1 MEEACGAGHS
11 QRVNIMNSNTRLS
24 LADLSLPR
32 RTSALITLAERFG
45 PILPTFGVVAVDGN
59 WMCECGEASCK
70 AGKHPRIKSW
80 VTRATKDT
88 RQIADWAMRWPLANW
103 AIHCTEINVV
113 DLDRKPG
120 KPDGVITLA
129 CWEDALGVTTP
140 DSVRVTTGT
149 GTGIQIYFQPGGL
162 KTTAN
167 PDGTGID
174 VRAEGGYVLAPGSR
188 HPNGRIYQIDLDEE
202 LAPCPAWLIESLTVP
217 APRNGE
223 WSSAPS
229 PRHNSIPYS
238 KSEEDGGFWLD
249 PAAKLNAWE
258 VLRIEQL
265 CQRKPK
271 LAATWA
277 MDRRNRFQFK
287 GGRNSPS
294 EYEGAL
300 SFYLRQDGWNP
311 QQIMDAITVWR
322 REHDL
327 SAPKYHSR
335 YRATIGK
342 AVAMVTVN
350 PMVVREPKRAWEHGE
365 PEAGLLDALR
375 GAPMRPRAV
384 AEEVGLDA
392 AAVRLALTRR
402 ARAGQALQVESEYLA
417 VLAAATP
424 APTAVPAC
432 APSVPVAPKVTA
444 YDAYDDPFAA
454 PDGWTWQPDNVDDF
468 ATEDAAEPVLIRVGG
483 THGADDCGGGRS
495 IPTACRP
502 SITDAWV

>member
-1 MEEACGAGHS
+1 MK
-11 QRVNIMNSNTRLS
+11 SNATLS

-32 RTSALITLAERFG
+32 RISTLIALAERFG
-45 PILPTFGVVAVDGN
+45 PVLPVFGVVAVDGN

-80 VTRATKDT
+80 ATRATKNT
-88 RQIADWAMRWPLANW
+88 RQIADWATRWPAANW
-103 AIHCTEINVV
+103 AIHCTEISVV

-129 CWEDALGVTTP
+129 CWEDALGVSTP
-140 DSVRVTTGT
+140 DSVRVTT

-174 VRAEGGYVLAPGSR
+174 VRAAGGYVLAPGSR

-202 LAPCPAWLIESLTVP
+202 LAPCPEWLIESLTVP
-217 APRNGE
+217 APQEVRQE

-229 PRHNSIPYS
+229 PKHNSMPYS
-238 KSEEDGGFWLD
+238 KSREGGAFWLD

-277 MDRRNRFQFK
+277 MDRRDRFQFQ

-300 SFYLRQDGWNP
+300 AFYLRQDGWNP

-327 SAPKYHSR
+327 PAPTYHSR

-350 PMVVREPKRAWEHGE
+350 PMEVKESKPGEPK
-365 PEAGLLDALR
+365 AGLLDALP
-375 GAPMRPRAV
+375 GAPKRPMAV
-384 AEEVGLDA
+384 VEEVGLEA
-392 AAVRLALTRR
+392 AAVRMALTRR
-402 ARAGQALQVESEYLA
+402 VRAGKALHVGQECLA
-417 VLAAATP
+417 
-424 APTAVPAC
+424 
-432 APSVPVAPKVTA
+432 VPVAAIEETTEPASVSAYDPYDDPSGPAALKVTA
-444 YDAYDDPFAA
+444 YDPYDDPFAG
-454 PDGWTWQPDNVDDF
+454 PNNWTWQPDNLDDF
-468 ATEDAAEPVLIRVGG
+468 AAEEAAEPVRIRIGG
-483 THGADDCGGGRS
+483 VMRPRSSDSSTGRCGR
-495 IPTACRP
+495 
-502 SITDAWV
+502 

>member
-1 MEEACGAGHS
+1 MAK
-11 QRVNIMNSNTRLS
+11 
-24 LADLSLPR
+24 
-32 RTSALITLAERFG
+32 RFG
-45 PILPTFGVVAVDGN
+45 PVLPSYGVVAVDGN

-140 DSVRVTTGT
+140 DSVRVAT
-149 GTGIQIYFQPGGL
+149 GTGIQIYFRPGGL

-174 VRAEGGYVLAPGSR
+174 VRAAGGYVMAPGSR
-188 HPNGRIYQIDLDEE
+188 HVNGNVYRIDVDEGLE
-202 LAPCPAWLIESLTVP
+202 PCPEWLIESLTVP
-217 APRNGE
+217 APREGGRE
-223 WSSAPS
+223 RPSAPA
-229 PRHNSIPYS
+229 PKQSIPYLQS
-238 KSEEDGGFWLD
+238 GAGEGFWLD

-265 CQRKPK
+265 RQRKPK
-271 LAATWA
+271 FAATWG
-277 MDRRNRFQFK
+277 MDRRNQFQFK

-300 SFYLRQDGWNP
+300 SFYLRQDGWSA

-322 REHDL
+322 RERDL
-327 SAPKYHSR
+327 PAPKYHSR

-342 AVAMVTVN
+342 AVSLVTVN

-365 PEAGLLDALR
+365 PEVGLLDALP
-375 GAPMRPRAV
+375 GAPKRPREIV
-384 AEEVGLDA
+384 EEFGLDA
-392 AAVRLALTRR
+392 AAVRMALIRR
-402 ARAGQALQVESEYLA
+402 AYGSR
-417 VLAAATP
+417 
-424 APTAVPAC
+424 
-432 APSVPVAPKVTA
+432 
-444 YDAYDDPFAA
+444 F
-454 PDGWTWQPDNVDDF
+454 
-468 ATEDAAEPVLIRVGG
+468 
-483 THGADDCGGGRS
+483 
-495 IPTACRP
+495 
-502 SITDAWV
+502 

>member
-1 MEEACGAGHS
+1 MPHEKACGAGHS
-11 QRVNIMNSNTRLS
+11 QRINIMNSNARLS
-24 LADLSLPR
+24 LADLNLPR
-32 RTSALITLAERFG
+32 RISTLTAMAKRFG
-45 PILPTFGVVAVDGN
+45 PVLPTYGVVAVDGN

-80 VTRATKDT
+80 VTRATKDS

-129 CWEDALGVTTP
+129 CWEDALGVSTP
-140 DSVRVTTGT
+140 DSIRVTT
-149 GTGIQIYFQPGGL
+149 GTGIQIYFQQGAL

-174 VRAEGGYVLAPGSR
+174 VRATGGYCMCPGSR
-188 HPNGRIYQIDLDEE
+188 HVNGNVYRIDVDEGLE
-202 LAPCPAWLIESLTVP
+202 PCPEWLIESLTVP
-217 APRNGE
+217 APQEVNHE

-229 PRHNSIPYS
+229 TKHNSIPYS
-238 KSEEDGGFWLD
+238 KSREGGAFWLD
-249 PAAKLNAWE
+249 PTAKLNAWE

-277 MDRRNRFQFK
+277 MDRRDRFQFQ

-327 SAPKYHSR
+327 PAPKYHSR

-402 ARAGQALQVESEYLA
+402 ARAGQVLHVESEYLA
-417 VLAAATP
+417 VLAAEETP
-424 APTAVPAC
+424 APSAVPAYDPYED
-432 APSVPVAPKVTA
+432 PSGPVVPKVTA
-444 YDAYDDPFAA
+444 YDAYDDPFAV
-454 PDGWTWQPDNVDDF
+454 PDGWTWQPGLGVVN
-468 ATEDAAEPVLIRVGG
+468 AR
-483 THGADDCGGGRS
+483 
-495 IPTACRP
+495 TACRKGSP
-502 SITDAWV
+502 DQTQIRT

>member
-1 MEEACGAGHS
+1 LIA
-11 QRVNIMNSNTRLS
+11 
-24 LADLSLPR
+24 LAK
-32 RTSALITLAERFG
+32 RFG
-45 PILPTFGVVAVDGN
+45 PILPTYGVVAVDGN
-59 WMCECGEASCK
+59 WMCECGEASCR

-140 DSVRVTTGT
+140 DTIRVTTGT
-149 GTGIQIYFQPGGL
+149 GMQIYFQPGGL

-174 VRAEGGYVLAPGSR
+174 VRAAGGYVLAPGSR
-188 HPNGRIYQIDLDEE
+188 HVNGNVYRIDIDEG
-202 LAPCPAWLIESLTVP
+202 LAPCPEWLIESLTVP
-217 APRNGE
+217 APRERGQE
-223 WSSAPS
+223 RPSAPS
-229 PRHNSIPYS
+229 PKHNAVPNSHS
-238 KSEEDGGFWLD
+238 GKDGGFWLD
-249 PAAKLNAWE
+249 PEAKLNAWE

-277 MDRRNRFQFK
+277 MDRGERFQFK

-294 EYEGAL
+294 EYEGSL

-327 SAPKYHSR
+327 PAPTYHSR
-335 YRATIGK
+335 YRTTIGK

-350 PMVVREPKRAWEHGE
+350 PMEVNESKGAWEHGE
-365 PEAGLLDALR
+365 PAARVLDALQA
-375 GAPMRPRAV
+375 APKRPREIV
-384 AEEVGLDA
+384 EEFGLDA
-392 AAVRLALTRR
+392 AAVGMALTSRV
-402 ARAGQALQVESEYLA
+402 RAGQALHVGGEYLA
-417 VLAAATP
+417 VPVAAVEEITAP
-424 APTAVPAC
+424 AALTAC
-432 APSVPVAPKVTA
+432 AASGDPSAPAAPKVTA
-444 YDAYDDPFAA
+444 YDPYDDPFAV
-454 PDGWTWQPDNVDDF
+454 PDGWIWQPGKLDDF
-468 ATEDAAEPVLIRVGG
+468 AEEGAAEPVLIRVGG

-502 SITDAWV
+502 STTDAWAW

>member
-1 MEEACGAGHS
+1 MEEACGTGHS
-11 QRVNIMNSNTRLS
+11 QGINIMNSNTRLS
-24 LADLSLPR
+24 LADLSLPCR
-32 RTSALITLAERFG
+32 ISTLIALVKRFG
-45 PILPTFGVVAVDGN
+45 PILPIFGVVAVDGN
-59 WMCECGEASCK
+59 WRCECGDRSCK

-120 KPDGVITLA
+120 KPDGVITLQS
-129 CWEDALGVTTP
+129 WEDSLNVSTP
-140 DSVRVTTGT
+140 DSVRVISGT
-149 GTGIQIYFQPGGL
+149 GVGIYFQPGAL

-174 VRAEGGYVLAPGSR
+174 VRAAGGYVMAPGSR
-188 HPNGRIYQIDLDEE
+188 HVNGNVYRIDIDEGLE
-202 LAPCPAWLIESLTVP
+202 PCPEWLIESLRVS
-217 APRNGE
+217 APQEVRQE

-229 PRHNSIPYS
+229 PKHNSIPYS
-238 KSEEDGGFWLD
+238 KSGEGGCFWLD

-258 VLRIEQL
+258 VLRIGQL

-271 LAATWA
+271 FAATWGR
-277 MDRRNRFQFK
+277 DRRDRFQFQ

-327 SAPKYHSR
+327 PAPKYHSR

-342 AVAMVTVN
+342 AVAMVGVN
-350 PMVVREPKRAWEHGE
+350 PMKVKESKPGE
-365 PEAGLLDALR
+365 TEAGLLDAL
-375 GAPMRPRAV
+375 PPKRPKEI
-384 AEEVGLDA
+384 AEELGLDA
-392 AAVRLALTRR
+392 AAVRTAMIRGVR
-402 ARAGQALQVESEYLA
+402 GRQALHVGRDYLA
-417 VLAAATP
+417 VLAARETP
-424 APTAVPAC
+424 VPA
-432 APSVPVAPKVTA
+432 AVTA
-444 YDAYDDPFAA
+444 GDPYDDPDRKSA
-454 PDGWTWQPDNVDDF
+454 
-468 ATEDAAEPVLIRVGG
+468 
-483 THGADDCGGGRS
+483 GRGHT
-495 IPTACRP
+495 PAN
-502 SITDAWV
+502 

>member
-1 MEEACGAGHS
+1 MEGACGTGRS
-11 QRVNIMNSNTRLS
+11 QGTNIMNSNAELLKVDHQISS
-24 LADLSLPR
+24 LADLSLPCR
-32 RTSALITLAERFG
+32 ISTLIALAKRFG
-45 PILPTFGVVAVDGN
+45 PVLPVFGVVAVDGN

-88 RQIADWAMRWPLANW
+88 GQIADWAMRWPLANW
-103 AIHCTEINVV
+103 AIHCSEINVV

-149 GTGIQIYFQPGGL
+149 GIQIYFRPGGL

-174 VRAEGGYVLAPGSR
+174 VRAAGGYVMAPGSR

-202 LAPCPAWLIESLTVP
+202 LAPCPEWLIESLTVR
-217 APRNGE
+217 APHEGTQE

-229 PRHNSIPYS
+229 FKRNSTPYS
-238 KSEEDGGFWLD
+238 KSGEGGGFWLD

-277 MDRRNRFQFK
+277 MDRRNRFQFQ

-327 SAPKYHSR
+327 PAPKYHSR

-342 AVAMVTVN
+342 AVSLVTVN
-350 PMVVREPKRAWEHGE
+350 PMVVKEPKRAWKPGE
-365 PEAGLLDALR
+365 PEAGLLDALP
-375 GAPMRPRAV
+375 GAPRRPGAV
-384 AEEVGLDA
+384 VGLDG
-392 AAVRLALTRR
+392 AAVRMALTSR
-402 ARAGQALQVESEYLA
+402 ARPALHVGREYLA
-417 VLAAATP
+417 V
-424 APTAVPAC
+424 
-432 APSVPVAPKVTA
+432 PVAAVEETTA
-444 YDAYDDPFAA
+444 PAVVPSYDPDDDPFAV
-454 PDGWTWQPDNVDDF
+454 PNDWTWQPGLGVVN
-468 ATEDAAEPVLIRVGG
+468 AG
-483 THGADDCGGGRS
+483 
-495 IPTACRP
+495 TACRKGSP
-502 SITDAWV
+502 DQTQIRT

>member
-1 MEEACGAGHS
+1 
-11 QRVNIMNSNTRLS
+11 MNSNAELLTVDHRISS
-24 LADLSLPR
+24 LADLSLSCR
-32 RTSALITLAERFG
+32 ISALIALVKRFG
-45 PILPTFGVVAVDGN
+45 PILPIFGVVAVDGN
-59 WMCECGEASCK
+59 WRCECGDRSCK

-129 CWEDALGVTTP
+129 CWEDAMGVTTP

-149 GTGIQIYFQPGGL
+149 GIQIYFQPGGL
-162 KTTAN
+162 NTTSN
-167 PDGTGID
+167 SDGTGID
-174 VRAEGGYVLAPGSR
+174 VRAKGGYCIAPGSR
-188 HPNGRIYQIDLDEE
+188 HANGNVYRIDIDEG
-202 LAPCPAWLIESLTVP
+202 LAPCPEWLIESLTVP
-217 APRNGE
+217 VPHKGGGE
-223 WSSAPS
+223 RSSAPA
-229 PRHNSIPYS
+229 PRRNTIPYS
-238 KSEEDGGFWLD
+238 QNGAAGGFWLD

-271 LAATWA
+271 FAATWE

-287 GGRNSPS
+287 GGRSSPS

-300 SFYLRQDGWNP
+300 AFHLRQDGWNP

-327 SAPKYHSR
+327 PAPKYHSR

-350 PMVVREPKRAWEHGE
+350 PMEVKEPEGAWKHGE
-365 PEAGLLDALR
+365 PETGLLDALP
-375 GAPMRPRAV
+375 GAPERPRAV
-384 AEEVGLDA
+384 DEEVWLDA
-392 AAVRLALTRR
+392 ATVRMALTRR
-402 ARAGQALQVESEYLA
+402 VRAGQALHVGHECLA
-417 VLAAATP
+417 VLASGETP
-424 APTAVPAC
+424 APAVVPA
-432 APSVPVAPKVTA
+432 
-444 YDAYDDPFAA
+444 YDPYDDPFAV
-454 PDGWTWQPDNVDDF
+454 PNNWTWQPDSLDDF
-468 ATEDAAEPVLIRVGG
+468 AEEEVAEPVLLQAGG
-483 THGADDCGGGRS
+483 AMERSSSDSSTGHCGS
-495 IPTACRP
+495 QL
-502 SITDAWV
+502 

>member
-1 MEEACGAGHS
+1 MEEACGNGHS
-11 QRVNIMNSNTRLS
+11 QRINIMKPNTKLS

-32 RTSALITLAERFG
+32 RISTLIAMAKRFG
-45 PILPTFGVVAVDGN
+45 PVLPVFGVVAVDGN
-59 WMCECGEASCK
+59 WRCECGQSSCK

-80 VTRATKDT
+80 VTRATKNT

-103 AIHCTEINVV
+103 AIHCTEISVV

-120 KPDGVITLA
+120 RADGVITLA

-140 DSVRVTTGT
+140 DSIRVTT

-174 VRAEGGYVLAPGSR
+174 VRAAGGYVLAPGSR
-188 HPNGRIYQIDLDEE
+188 HPNGRIYQIDLEEE
-202 LAPCPAWLIESLTVP
+202 LAPCPKWLIESLTVP
-217 APRNGE
+217 APQEGSRE

-229 PRHNSIPYS
+229 PKHNSIPYS
-238 KSEEDGGFWLD
+238 KSGEGGGFWLD

-271 LAATWA
+271 FAATWA
-277 MDRRNRFQFK
+277 MDRGNRFQFQ

-311 QQIMDAITVWR
+311 QQIMDTITVWR

-327 SAPKYHSR
+327 PAPKYHSR

-402 ARAGQALQVESEYLA
+402 ARAGQVLHVESEYLA
-417 VLAAATP
+417 VLAAEETP
-424 APTAVPAC
+424 APSAVPAYDPYED
-432 APSVPVAPKVTA
+432 PSGPVVPKVTA
-444 YDAYDDPFAA
+444 YDAYDDPFAV
-454 PDGWTWQPDNVDDF
+454 PDGWTWQPGLGVVN
-468 ATEDAAEPVLIRVGG
+468 AR
-483 THGADDCGGGRS
+483 
-495 IPTACRP
+495 TACRKGSP
-502 SITDAWV
+502 DQTQIRT

>member
-1 MEEACGAGHS
+1 MEETGRTGHS
-11 QRVNIMNSNTRLS
+11 QGINIMNSNARLS
-24 LADLSLPR
+24 LADLNLPR
-32 RTSALITLAERFG
+32 RISTLIAMAKRFG
-45 PILPTFGVVAVDGN
+45 PILPTYGVVAVDGN

-149 GTGIQIYFQPGGL
+149 GMQIYFQPGGL

-174 VRAEGGYVLAPGSR
+174 VRAAGGYVLAPGSR

-202 LAPCPAWLIESLTVP
+202 LAPCPEWLIESLTVP
-217 APRNGE
+217 APQEVRQV

-229 PRHNSIPYS
+229 PKHDAIPNS
-238 KSEEDGGFWLD
+238 KSGEGGGFWLD

-271 LAATWA
+271 FAATWA
-277 MDRRNRFQFK
+277 MDRRNRYQFM

-294 EYEGAL
+294 EYEGSL

-327 SAPKYHSR
+327 PAPKYHSR

-402 ARAGQALQVESEYLA
+402 ARAGQVLHVESEYLA
-417 VLAAATP
+417 VLAAEETP
-424 APTAVPAC
+424 APAAVTAGD
-432 APSVPVAPKVTA
+432 PSEDPTVPVAPKVTA
-444 YDAYDDPFAA
+444 YDPYDDPFAV
-454 PDGWTWQPDNVDDF
+454 PDGWTWQPGLV
-468 ATEDAAEPVLIRVGG
+468 
-483 THGADDCGGGRS
+483 
-495 IPTACRP
+495 
-502 SITDAWV
+502 W

>member
-1 MEEACGAGHS
+1 
-11 QRVNIMNSNTRLS
+11 MNSNASLS

-32 RTSALITLAERFG
+32 RISTLIAMAARFG
-45 PILPTFGVVAVDGN
+45 PVLPLYGVVAVDGN

-80 VTRATKDT
+80 ATRATKNT
-88 RQIADWAMRWPLANW
+88 RQIADWATRWPAANW
-103 AIHCTEINVV
+103 AIHCTEISVV

-129 CWEDALGVTTP
+129 CWEDALGVSTP
-140 DSVRVTTGT
+140 DSVRVTT

-174 VRAEGGYVLAPGSR
+174 VRAAGGYVLAPGSR

-217 APRNGE
+217 APQEGGRE

-229 PRHNSIPYS
+229 PKHNSVPYAPS
-238 KSEEDGGFWLD
+238 GECGGFWLD
-249 PAAKLNAWE
+249 PAARLNAWE

-265 CQRKPK
+265 RQRKPK
-271 LAATWA
+271 FAATWG
-277 MDRRNRFQFK
+277 MDRRNQFQFK

-300 SFYLRQDGWNP
+300 SFYLRQDGWSA

-322 REHDL
+322 RERDL
-327 SAPKYHSR
+327 PAPKYHSR

-342 AVAMVTVN
+342 AVSLVTVN

-365 PEAGLLDALR
+365 PEVGLLDALP
-375 GAPMRPRAV
+375 GAPKRPREIV
-384 AEEVGLDA
+384 EEFGLDA
-392 AAVRLALTRR
+392 AAVRMALIRR
-402 ARAGQALQVESEYLA
+402 AYGSR
-417 VLAAATP
+417 
-424 APTAVPAC
+424 
-432 APSVPVAPKVTA
+432 
-444 YDAYDDPFAA
+444 F
-454 PDGWTWQPDNVDDF
+454 
-468 ATEDAAEPVLIRVGG
+468 
-483 THGADDCGGGRS
+483 
-495 IPTACRP
+495 
-502 SITDAWV
+502 

>member
-1 MEEACGAGHS
+1 
-11 QRVNIMNSNTRLS
+11 
-24 LADLSLPR
+24 
-32 RTSALITLAERFG
+32 
-45 PILPTFGVVAVDGN
+45 
-59 WMCECGEASCK
+59 MCECGQRSCK

-80 VTRATKDT
+80 VTRATKDS
-88 RQIADWAMRWPLANW
+88 RQIADWAMRWPVANW

-129 CWEDALGVTTP
+129 CWEDALGVSTP
-140 DSVRVTTGT
+140 DSVRVITGT
-149 GTGIQIYFQPGGL
+149 GVQIYFQPGAL

-174 VRAEGGYVLAPGSR
+174 VRAAGGYVLAPGSR

-202 LAPCPAWLIESLTVP
+202 LAPCPEWLIESLTVP
-217 APRNGE
+217 APREGGQE

-229 PRHNSIPYS
+229 PEHNSIPYS
-238 KSEEDGGFWLD
+238 KSGEGGGFWLD

-271 LAATWA
+271 FAATWA
-277 MDRRNRFQFK
+277 MDRRNRFQFR

-294 EYEGAL
+294 EYEGSL

-322 REHDL
+322 RERDL
-327 SAPKYHSR
+327 PAPRYYSR

-350 PMVVREPKRAWEHGE
+350 PMEVKEPTGAWKHGE
-365 PEAGLLDALR
+365 SEARLL
-375 GAPMRPRAV
+375 GAPWGSHPIPSVGCRGSGRHPAPLRPRGWLRHLPGSSSA
-384 AEEVGLDA
+384 
-392 AAVRLALTRR
+392 RL
-402 ARAGQALQVESEYLA
+402 
-417 VLAAATP
+417 
-424 APTAVPAC
+424 
-432 APSVPVAPKVTA
+432 
-444 YDAYDDPFAA
+444 
-454 PDGWTWQPDNVDDF
+454 
-468 ATEDAAEPVLIRVGG
+468 
-483 THGADDCGGGRS
+483 
-495 IPTACRP
+495 
-502 SITDAWV
+502 